1 MTTKARWVLHRKKV
15 PFTPFGAFAS
25 VSRPDSWRDYA
36 TAKAALAD
44 KRAHQDGVG
53 FVLNG
58 DGIACLDLDDC
69 LHDGVLADW
78 AQEIVD
84 RCPRTYIEIS
94 PSGHGLHIFGY
105 ATVGK
110 GRIGQVE
117 VYDRGRYICIT
128 GRRFG
133 SFPRRLADISAVVAS
148 V

>member
-1 MTTKARWVLHRKKV
+1 MLHRKKV
-15 PFTPFGAFAS
+15 PFTPGRIFAS
-25 VSRPDSWRDYA
+25 STRPSSWCDYT
-36 TAKAALAD
+36 TARAALAD
-44 KRAHQDGVG
+44 KRGQFDGVG

-69 LHDGVLADW
+69 LHDGVLEAW

-94 PSGHGLHIFGY
+94 PSGHGLHVFGY

-117 VYDRGRYICIT
+117 VYDRARYICIT